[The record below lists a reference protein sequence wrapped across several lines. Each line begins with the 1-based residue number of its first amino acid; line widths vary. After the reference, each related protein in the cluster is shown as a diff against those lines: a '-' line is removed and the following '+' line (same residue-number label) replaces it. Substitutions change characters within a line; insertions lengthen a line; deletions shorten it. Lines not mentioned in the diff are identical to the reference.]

1 MNLYEKCPACGGLGF
16 LRGDYEKI
24 GRWSYEVA
32 RRLGKPDPELP
43 APPADKCPVCEGDG
57 VIISEEGAALLNFFK
72 RHIKDIL
79 PESVVKFHRLDES
92 PK

>member
-1 MNLYEKCPACGGLGF
+1 
-16 LRGDYEKI
+16 
-24 GRWSYEVA
+24 
-32 RRLGKPDPELP
+32 
-43 APPADKCPVCEGDG
+43 